1 MSRFLLIVLLCLGVP
16 QAIHANDG
24 YGGLTATGLQLQSTS
39 QIRMVSEDL
48 FLSPERIRVKAVFQ
62 NEHAE
67 EAHGQ
72 IIFPLPPISLAE
84 MVETSFA
91 ISPERLAKEDVVGF
105 AALVN
110 GTPVKVQTDR
120 IAVRSRSFVEQRSL
134 AAQFEE
140 PGEEVT
146 GQLRELNIPLSMHV
160 DKVVKLL
167 ARLPQTS
174 KDQLQRL
181 DLADF
186 YPDSPPVPNWSI
198 VVRYHWP
205 QRFPAG
211 SAVTIEH
218 SYAPSPPGGIFVWPK
233 PGEPL
238 DSYHQDLVNTY
249 CIDPATQKAL
259 GTLIH
264 PSAGKQS
271 GPGAGSAVLLDYVL
285 TTANTWH
292 GPISTFH
299 LTIDKGKPGSILSLC
314 IDGIRKT
321 GPTTFVVEKKDF
333 KPTQDL
339 RLLIV
344 SGLSR

>member
-1 MSRFLLIVLLCLGVP
+1 M
-16 QAIHANDG
+16 
-24 YGGLTATGLQLQSTS
+24 
-39 QIRMVSEDL
+39 
-48 FLSPERIRVKAVFQ
+48 KAVFH

-67 EAHGQ
+67 EVRGQ
-72 IIFPLPPISLAE
+72 VIFPLAPISLAE

-91 ISPERLAKEDVVGF
+91 VSPDRLAREDVVGF
-105 AALVN
+105 TALVN
-110 GTPVKVQTDR
+110 GAPVKVQTDR
-120 IAVRSRSFVEQRSL
+120 IAVRSRGFEEQRPL
-134 AAQFEE
+134 AAQFED

-146 GQLRELNIPLSMHV
+146 DHLRTLNIPLSMDV
-160 DKVVKLL
+160 DKVVRLL
-167 ARLPQTS
+167 ARLPQAA
-174 KDQLQRL
+174 KDHLQRL

-186 YPDSPPVPNWSI
+186 SPDSLPVPNWSI
-198 VVRYHWP
+198 VVRYHWF

-238 DSYHQDLVNTY
+238 DSYHQDLINTY
-249 CIDPATQKAL
+249 CIDPPTQKAL
-259 GTLIH
+259 GALIH
-264 PSAGKQS
+264 PPAGKRS
-271 GPGAGSAVLLDYVL
+271 APGAGSAVLLDYVL

-292 GPISTFH
+292 GPIGTFR
-299 LTIDKGKPGSILSLC
+299 LTIDKGKPGNILSLC

-321 GPTTFVVEKKDF
+321 GPTTFVVEKRDF
-333 KPTQDL
+333 KPVQDI

>member
-1 MSRFLLIVLLCLGVP
+1 MPRFLLTVLLCLGVP
-16 QAIHANDG
+16 QAMLANDG
-24 YGGLTATGLQLQSTS
+24 YGGLTVTGLQLQATS

-48 FLSPERIRVKAVFQ
+48 FLSPERVRVKAVFK
-62 NEHAE
+62 NEHPE
-67 EAHGQ
+67 EVSGQ

-91 ISPERLAKEDVVGF
+91 IDPDRLAKEDVVGF
-105 AALVN
+105 TALVN
-110 GTPVKVQTDR
+110 GAPVKVQADR
-120 IAVRSRSFVEQRSL
+120 IAVRSRPFEEQRSL
-134 AAQFEE
+134 AALFED

-146 GQLRELNIPLSMHV
+146 GQLKALNIALSMDV

-167 ARLPQTS
+167 GRLPQS
-174 KDQLQRL
+174 AKDKLQRL

-198 VVRYHWP
+198 VVRYHWA
-205 QRFPAG
+205 QRFAAG
-211 SAVTIEH
+211 STVTIEH
-218 SYAPSPPGGIFVWPK
+218 SYNPSPPGGIFVWPQQ
-233 PGEPL
+233 GEPE
-238 DSYHQDLVNTY
+238 DNYHQDLINTY

-259 GTLIH
+259 RKLIH
-264 PSAGKQS
+264 SPAGKQS
-271 GPGAGSAVLLDYVL
+271 APGVGNAVLLDYVL

-292 GPISTFH
+292 GPIATFR
-299 LTIDKGKPGSILSLC
+299 LTIDKGKPGNILSLC
-314 IDGIRKT
+314 IDGVRKT

-344 SGLSR
+344 SALSK

>member
-1 MSRFLLIVLLCLGVP
+1 MPRFVLIVLLCLGAP
-16 QAIHANDG
+16 QALHANDG
-24 YGGLTATGLQLQSTS
+24 YGGLTATGLQLQATS

-67 EAHGQ
+67 EVRGQ
-72 IIFPLPPISLAE
+72 VIFPLAPISLAE

-91 ISPERLAKEDVVGF
+91 IPPERLAKEDVVGF
-105 AALVN
+105 TALVN

-120 IAVRSRSFVEQRSL
+120 IAVRSRSFEEQRSL
-134 AAQFEE
+134 AAQFED

-146 GQLRELNIPLSMHV
+146 GQLKALSIPLTMDI

-167 ARLPQTS
+167 GRLPQTA
-174 KDQLQRL
+174 KDQLERL
-181 DLADF
+181 DLAEF

-205 QRFPAG
+205 QRFAAG

-218 SYAPSPPGGIFVWPK
+218 SYTPSPPGGIFVWPK

-238 DSYHQDLVNTY
+238 DSYHQELINTY
-249 CIDPATQKAL
+249 CIDPTTRKAL
-259 GTLIH
+259 GKMIH
-264 PSAGKQS
+264 PSSGKQS
-271 GPGAGSAVLLDYVL
+271 APGAGNAVLLDYVL
-285 TTANTWH
+285 TTANSWH
-292 GPISTFH
+292 GPIGAFR
-299 LTIDKGKPGSILSLC
+299 LTIDKGKPGNILSLC
-314 IDGIRKT
+314 IDGIRKI

-344 SGLSR
+344 SGMPR